1 MSSLRTVLVEDSRLD
16 ISDSATFSV
25 KSDAAQ
31 STFQPYLASSV
42 SSSNIT
48 FAIQIPSENIVLDRE
63 VYLDAELTLKFT
75 ATMPDADCAQA
86 PALVMDYGNKDALQA
101 YPLNSL
107 FLTTQCTINNASVS
121 ENTQDIMAPL
131 LSLYDKRH
139 INRYNSMAPTMIDST
154 YGKFEDGTNG
164 VNNVLGAA
172 TSGALDKNFVGRGA
186 HPAQIVDI
194 VHTWD
199 QQIDPNDPNEPGNF
213 SLVALA
219 GSTGNTWTFYLKTV
233 STEPFLALS
242 PFLNVTPDYE
252 RAGLMGINNM
262 AFVLN
267 MDTSCKRVFSTATS
281 EVVDNNLVP
290 KYIQS
295 ISIQKQDGST
305 GLDNVRLLMNFLSMS
320 PEQMAKL
327 PSPKNV
333 VPYVTYPRYL
343 SNGATSAAIAA
354 GASSTVSTQS
364 IQLSMIPDKLLIVAR
379 VPMSKQNAAQANAF
393 LTIEGVSVTFN
404 NASGLLASATQN
416 DLYSKVS
423 YVNGSGQSWPEFS
436 GEISVHDAATGKPTL
451 VPGLGSVL
459 VLEPTGQFALPSYLA
474 ASSLGQFQ
482 FQAQITLKNQFNWAI
497 QPEICIIAM
506 NSGVF
511 STVAGTSQIFTGML
525 SREAVLSA
533 KSGGEAKMS
542 SGDAERLVGGRL
554 GSSVMK
560 RRIGGVGMS
569 GGGGMSGGASKPTLS
584 RLY

>member
-16 ISDSATFSV
+16 ISDSATFAV

-48 FAIQIPSENIVLDRE
+48 FAIQVPSENIVLDRE
-63 VYLDAELTLKFT
+63 VYLNAELTLKFT
-75 ATMPDADCAQA
+75 ASVPDADCAQNA
-86 PALVMDYGNKDALQA
+86 VLVMDYGNKDALQA

-154 YGKFEDGTNG
+154 YGKFEDATNG
-164 VNNVLGAA
+164 INNVLGAA
-172 TSGALDKNFVGRGA
+172 TSGSLDKNFVGRGA
-186 HPAQIVDI
+186 HPVEIINIDHNFITEAGAQANN
-194 VHTWD
+194 T
-199 QQIDPNDPNEPGNF
+199 
-213 SLVALA
+213 SLVAQA
-219 GSTGNTWTFYLKTV
+219 RTTANTWTFYLRTV

-281 EVVDNNLVP
+281 VVADNNLVP
-290 KYIQS
+290 KYIDS
-295 ISIQKQDGST
+295 ISIQKADGST

-333 VPYVTYPRYL
+333 VPYITYPRYL

-423 YVNGSGQSWPEFS
+423 YVNGSGQTWPEFS
-436 GEISVHDAATGKPTL
+436 GEINVHAGGTGVPKL

-482 FQAQITLKNQFNWAI
+482 FQAQITLKNQFNWDI

-533 KSGGEAKMS
+533 KSGEAKMS

-569 GGGGMSGGASKPTLS
+569 GGGGMSGGAAKPTLS